1 MDINYNKLS
10 IKLNQTQRER
20 ASKIATSLVNYKNL
34 PLTVWKKQVAYI
46 LATIYHETAHTFL
59 PVEEYGK
66 GKGKLYGQ
74 YFDIDRSK
82 YSNLNHLYY
91 GRGFVQITWLSNYK
105 KAKDKL
111 GIDFV
116 NHPEYALDFNN
127 SIKIANMGMV
137 EGWFTGKNLDK
148 YINETQTDFISA
160 RKIINGTDRAEQIAS
175 FANAFLNS
183 LA

>member
-1 MDINYNKLS
+1 MIIDYNKLS
-10 IKLNQTQRER
+10 ISLSKVQRDR
-20 ASKIATSLVNYKNL
+20 ATRIVSSLINYNKV
-34 PLTVWKKQVAYI
+34 PLAVWKNQVAYI

-59 PVEEYGK
+59 PIEEFGK

-82 YSNLNHLYY
+82 YTNLNHLYY

-116 NHPEYALDFNN
+116 NHPEYVLDFDN
-127 SIKIANMGMV
+127 SVKIANLGMV
-137 EGWFTGKNLDK
+137 EGWFSGKNLDV
-148 YINETQTDFISA
+148 YINEKQTDFIGA

-175 FANAFLNS
+175 VATAFQKS